1 MKKLSLIIIAF
12 VALLS
17 LNSVSSHEKSKM
29 INSGDS
35 AVCVVSDEPIEEGK
49 GIKLS
54 YLGKEYTLCCQG
66 CVGEFEAAS
75 IKYTNGV
82 ATCPIC
88 NHDDG
93 NESITSVHKGVTYY
107 FCAKGCKEKF
117 EKNPEKIL
125 EQYNKQ

>member
-1 MKKLSLIIIAF
+1 MKNLSLL
-12 VALLS
+12 ALLFLAVLAFSS
-17 LNSVSSHEKSKM
+17 LTSAK
-29 INSGDS
+29 INLDKPQSGDS
-35 AVCVVSDEPIEEGK
+35 AVCIVSDEPIEAGK
-49 GIKLS
+49 GIKYI

-75 IKYTNGV
+75 IKYTNGI

-93 NESITSVHKGVTYY
+93 SEAISTTHEGITYY

-117 EKNPEKIL
+117 EKDPEAVL
-125 EQYNKQ
+125 EKYKN